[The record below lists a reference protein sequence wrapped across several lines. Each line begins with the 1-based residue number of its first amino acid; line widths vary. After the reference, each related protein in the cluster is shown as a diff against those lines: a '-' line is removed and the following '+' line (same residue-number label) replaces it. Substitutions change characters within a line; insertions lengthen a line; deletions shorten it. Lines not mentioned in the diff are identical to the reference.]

1 MAEKSGVGLRISAGA
16 VPLLPGTRDYAEAGY
31 IAGGLG
37 RNRTYFEGNVGG
49 IRFAPEVDAISQT
62 ILFDPQTSG
71 GLLFAVDPDQATA
84 FETAFVDA
92 GVPLWRIGEVVAGA
106 GIDVVP

>member
-1 MAEKSGVGLRISAGA
+1 MRISAGA
-16 VPLLPGTRDYAEAGY
+16 VPLLPGTREYAEAGY

-37 RNRTYFEGNVGG
+37 RNRAYFEGNGGG
-49 IRFAPEVDAISQT
+49 IRFADEVDATSQT

-71 GLLFAVDPDQATA
+71 GLLFAVDPAQADA
-84 FETAFVDA
+84 FQAAFAEA
-92 GVPLWRIGEVVAGA
+92 GVSLWRIGEVVQGA